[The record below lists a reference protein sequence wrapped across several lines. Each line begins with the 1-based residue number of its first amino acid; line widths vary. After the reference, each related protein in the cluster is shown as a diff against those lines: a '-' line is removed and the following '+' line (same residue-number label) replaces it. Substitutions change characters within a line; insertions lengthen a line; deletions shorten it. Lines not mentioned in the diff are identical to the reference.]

1 MFAPLCLFAIVIN
14 IRKTLPSS
22 SSVITPEEQIYDLEE
37 DGFMFIDPPETPAP
51 VCFIWIVTRR

>member
-37 DGFMFIDPPETPAP
+37 DGFMFEQFPAP
-51 VCFIWIVTRR
+51 YEYSAFLHCSY